1 MNITHER
8 EENNLITEEVLL
20 QLGFKGEYVDYAT
33 SGGEPYYYYH
43 LELHTYLQLLSDT
56 IEENKKITVS
66 VLQCGDAVVIKD
78 RNNLERFVK
87 ACRDNINNVAN

>member
-20 QLGFKGEYVDYAT
+20 QLGFERKDVDYVT
-33 SGGEPYYYYH
+33 SGGEPYTYYC
-43 LELHTYLQLLSDT
+43 LELHTYLQLLSNA
-56 IEENKKITVS
+56 IEDSKRITVS